1 MMAKKRPKLNR
12 GEKLVRMPVPPRA
25 QEAALVRFCEFIV
38 RQVFNRW
45 RNNVFSLTK
54 SEIAKFADSEAAA
67 KMLTLTD
74 DNWAV
79 EAQKKAAK
87 VKRRILAQLSD
98 ERIQETITEILQKAD
113 LYNKATFYRSVSPAL
128 GIDTK
133 SLIKAD
139 GATWEI
145 NALINETVMWIQS
158 LRDKALQE
166 SLEHT
171 LRLMAEGRDL
181 AYIET
186 TYSVL
191 EAKRLRNA
199 STLARNQIGNFNGLA
214 NKLRQQRLGIEEAI
228 WSTSGDDTVRP
239 SHADRDGKR
248 YRLDE
253 GCYSSVDGEYLYP
266 GLDFNCRCDSY
277 AVIPE

>member
-1 MMAKKRPKLNR
+1 MGSR
-12 GEKLVRMPVPPRA
+12 G
-25 QEAALVRFCEFIV
+25 
-38 RQVFNRW
+38 
-45 RNNVFSLTK
+45 
-54 SEIAKFADSEAAA
+54 
-67 KMLTLTD
+67 
-74 DNWAV
+74 
-79 EAQKKAAK
+79 KKAVK
-87 VKRRILAQLSD
+87 VKRRILLSYQTS
-98 ERIQETITEILQKAD
+98 ESAKRSLKPEKVD
-113 LYNKATFYRSVSPAL
+113 LYNKATFYRAVSLVL

-133 SLIKAD
+133 NLIKAD

-171 LRLMAEGRDL
+171 LHLMAEGRDL

-214 NKLRQQRLGIEEAI
+214 NKIRQQRLGIEEAI
-228 WSTSGDDTVRP
+228 CPTDDNVRP
-239 SHADRDGKR
+239 PR
-248 YRLDE
+248 
-253 GCYSSVDGEYLYP
+253 
-266 GLDFNCRCDSY
+266 
-277 AVIPE
+277 